1 MKRATITIPD
11 DLEAKL
17 DEYVRRQDVPPALTA
32 VVQAAL
38 GEFLEKRER
47 FGGREFRPASGPLRI
62 TPIKEKDGSGESD
75 VSINHDKYLAE
86 FSYRDNLPEE

>member
-17 DEYVRRQDVPPALTA
+17 EEYVRSQDVPPALTA

-38 GEFLEKRER
+38 REFLEKRER
-47 FGGREFRPASGPLRI
+47 FGGREVRPASEPLRI
-62 TPIKEKDGSGESD
+62 TPAEKGSGLSD
-75 VSINHDKYLAE
+75 VSINHDEYFAE
-86 FSYRDNLPEE
+86 AAYEDSFNEK